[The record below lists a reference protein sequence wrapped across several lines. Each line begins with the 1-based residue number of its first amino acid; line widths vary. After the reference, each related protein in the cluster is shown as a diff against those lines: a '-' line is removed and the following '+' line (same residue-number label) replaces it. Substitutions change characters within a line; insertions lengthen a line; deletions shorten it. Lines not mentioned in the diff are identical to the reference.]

1 MKMLLNLITG
11 LTTSIQ
17 LIEAS
22 EKQMTPILSHHSEEK
37 KHHRMSLKKKKGI
50 ENLQKIRQI

>member
-37 KHHRMSLKKKKGI
+37 KHHRMSLKKKK
-50 ENLQKIRQI
+50 E